1 MTKKFLSL
9 LLALLMVCSLVSG
22 MAFASSPATYTAAS
36 IRASAMPA

>member
-22 MAFASSPATYTAAS
+22 MAFAMRPLRSNAVPTS
-36 IRASAMPA
+36 